1 MILLSFIAG
10 CIAGALMYD
19 MAKIIVRQDSHYKR
33 QIKKREG
40 KK

>member
-1 MILLSFIAG
+1 VILFLGGFIAG
-10 CIAGALMYD
+10 IIVYD
-19 MAKIIVRQDSHYKR
+19 LCKIILRQDSHYKR

>member
-1 MILLSFIAG
+1 MILLAFLMG

-19 MAKIIVRQDSHYKR
+19 MARIIVRRDSHYKR
-33 QIKKREG
+33 QIKNREA